1 MHLLMHTVHQKL
13 RKKESICRSHLTN
26 NERVFP
32 PFFKKDG
39 FFTRLP
45 INNINKKIKKKF
57 IKLIKL
63 TSH

>member
-1 MHLLMHTVHQKL
+1 MHLLMHTVHQKS

-26 NERVFP
+26 NEGVFP

-45 INNINKKIKKKF
+45 INKKKF